1 MAELAVWA
9 VPGGRLERYELRI
22 DGLPARD
29 GDFAAVYGDCGDG
42 STHDFRYILFGSAGG
57 TLRLV
62 LRCRSEG
69 VLGDIVFDGVFRM
82 PANADSYESGKIS
95 FRL

>member
-9 VPGGRLERYELRI
+9 VPSADLTRYALKI
-22 DGLPARD
+22 HGIPARD

-42 STHDFRYILFGSAGG
+42 STQFFRYTLFGSAGA

-62 LRCRSEG
+62 LRCRSDG
-69 VLGDIVFDGVFRM
+69 VLCGIVFDGEFKM
-82 PANADSYESGKIS
+82 PADVDSYESDDIFFK
-95 FRL
+95 L

>member
-9 VPGGRLERYELRI
+9 VPGGGLARYELKI
-22 DGLPARD
+22 DGVPARD

-42 STHDFRYILFGSAGG
+42 SAHAFQYTLLGSAGG
-57 TLRLV
+57 TLRLI

-69 VLGDIVFDGVFRM
+69 VLGDIVFDGAFRM
-82 PANADSYESGKIS
+82 PANADCHESGRIA